1 MERERN
7 LNFDE
12 VIERRD
18 TDSLKYDFAVRRGK
32 PADVL
37 PLWVADMDFKTSSF
51 ILDALEER
59 ARHGIFG
66 YTETRE
72 DYYEALAGW
81 MKKHH
86 ELEIRPEWVLKT
98 PGVVFALAAAVKAYT
113 EPGDYVLIQQPVYYP
128 LTEVVRDNER
138 IVVSSDLVAEDGYY
152 RIDFDDFEAKITEYH
167 VKLFMLCSP
176 HNPVGRVWTRE
187 ELARLADICAR
198 HGVIVVSDEIHED
211 FVYPG
216 HKHVPFL
223 TVDERAKDF
232 CVTCTSVS
240 KTFNLAGLQIA
251 NILIPNQKLRRAFR
265 KQIQAA
271 GYSQLNAFE
280 VTACKAAY
288 QFGEEWYQAAWKY
301 IQGNL
306 AFLKEYLAKELPEI
320 KVIEPEGT
328 YLVWLDFRAYGL
340 CGEELSEKILTQAKL
355 WLDDGHIFGKTG
367 TGFERIN
374 LATSRSVIKEALER
388 LKTCFKSFDQVL

>member
-1 MERERN
+1 MEQERN

-12 VIERRD
+12 VVERRN

-72 DYYEALAGW
+72 DYFEALRDW
-81 MKKHH
+81 MKSHH
-86 ELEIRPEWVLKT
+86 DLDVEPQWVLKT
-98 PGVVFALAAAVKAYT
+98 PGVVFALAMAVKAYT
-113 EPGDYVLIQQPVYYP
+113 EAGDYVLIQQPVYYP
-128 LTEVVRDNER
+128 LTEVVQDNGR
-138 IVVSSDLVAEDGYY
+138 KVISSDLVPENGTYHV
-152 RIDFDDFEAKITEYH
+152 DFEDFENKIKEYH

-176 HNPVGRVWTRE
+176 HNPVGRVWTKE
-187 ELARLADICAR
+187 ELQRLAEICVR

-223 TVDERAKDF
+223 NADERAKEF
-232 CVTCTSVS
+232 CITCTSVS

-251 NILIPNQKLRRAFR
+251 NIIVPNQKLRRALR

-271 GYSQLNAFE
+271 GYSQLNAFGVE
-280 VTACKAAY
+280 ACKVAY
-288 QFGEEWYQAAWKY
+288 QHGEEWYRSAWKY
-301 IQGNL
+301 IQENL
-306 AFLKEYLAKELPEI
+306 RFMKEYLAKELPEV

-328 YLVWLDFRAYGL
+328 YLVWLEFREFGL
-340 CGEELSEKILTQAKL
+340 CGEELSERIVQKARL

-374 LATSRSVIKEALER
+374 LATSRSTLKEALER
-388 LKTCFKSFDQVL
+388 LRRAFKE